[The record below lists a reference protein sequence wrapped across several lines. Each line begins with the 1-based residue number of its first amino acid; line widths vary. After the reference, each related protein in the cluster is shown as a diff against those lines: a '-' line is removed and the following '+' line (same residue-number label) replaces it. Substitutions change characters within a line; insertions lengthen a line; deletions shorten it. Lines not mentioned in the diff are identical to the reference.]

1 MIQEINN
8 RAGSVLTET
17 EEPAVFDD
25 FLGTETE
32 IEPISA
38 EIRNREQNRNRSLE
52 PRVPETADFGQ
63 FFCEICLICTIF
75 TKSNQFSIV
84 EAFKN
89 CLKCMILAK

>member
-1 MIQEINN
+1 MVMNNLISSCN

-38 EIRNREQNRNRSLE
+38 EIRNRE
-52 PRVPETADFGQ
+52 
-63 FFCEICLICTIF
+63 
-75 TKSNQFSIV
+75 
-84 EAFKN
+84 
-89 CLKCMILAK
+89 